1 MADPDGAPDKD
12 ETYTDDQIEAGRLLF
27 AGPVDFVMGAARL
40 EQLPEADR
48 PEIAFAGRSNV
59 GKSSLINALT
69 GRKTL
74 ARTSNTP
81 GRTQQLNYFDL
92 GEGRLYLVDL
102 PGYGFAQA
110 PKKAVNQWSRVTMNY
125 LRGRP
130 TLKRVFILIDARRG
144 VGEVDKGVMK
154 QLDDAAVIYQVIL
167 TKTDKLKAKE
177 RDTVMAKALTAIAKR
192 PAAHPVVMA
201 TSSEKGSGVEELRAE
216 ISLLN

>member
-1 MADPDGAPDKD
+1 MADSNEAPP
-12 ETYTDDQIEAGRLLF
+12 YTDDQIEAGRLLF

-92 GEGRLYLVDL
+92 GEGRFYLVDL
-102 PGYGFAQA
+102 PGYGFAEA
-110 PKKAVNQWSRVTMNY
+110 PKKNVDEWSRLTMNY

-144 VGEVDKGVMK
+144 VGDVDKATLK
-154 QLDDAAVIYQVIL
+154 KLDEAAVIYQVVL
-167 TKTDKLKAKE
+167 TKTDKLKPSE
-177 RDTVMAKALTAIAKR
+177 REPVLKKATEAIRKH
-192 PAAHPVVMA
+192 PAAHPVVLA
-201 TSSEKGSGVEELRAE
+201 TSSEKGDGIEALRAE
-216 ISLLN
+216 ITTLE

>member
-1 MADPDGAPDKD
+1 MADPDD
-12 ETYTDDQIEAGRLLF
+12 EPLYTEDQIEAGRLLF

-40 EQLPEADR
+40 DQLPDADR

-110 PKKAVNQWSRVTMNY
+110 PKKAVDQWSRLTMNY

-130 TLKRVFILIDARRG
+130 TLKRVFVLIDSRRG
-144 VGEVDKGVMK
+144 VGEVDKQIMK
-154 QLDDAAVIYQVIL
+154 QLDEAAVIYQLIL

-177 RDTVMAKALTAIAKR
+177 REATLAKAQAAIAKR

-201 TSSEKGSGVEELRAE
+201 TSSEKGTGIAELRAE
-216 ISLLN
+216 ICRLN